1 MAFVLLGG
9 AERVV
14 EGGRGE
20 GGWWMCKVSDFL
32 LKYSII
38 FLFLSFFFRL
48 VLDAILEG
56 GGGRVRVVVVAGCDD
71 GGDLPMQLGVV
82 VGRSSEDCGGG
93 DKLSMQLVVSEGR
106 GSEGFLLLA
115 VLLDVLM
122 LVLEGGAVVRVGG

>member
-82 VGRSSEDCGGG
+82 VGRSSEDCGG
-93 DKLSMQLVVSEGR
+93 KLSMQLVVSEGR

>member
-1 MAFVLLGG
+1 
-9 AERVV
+9 
-14 EGGRGE
+14 
-20 GGWWMCKVSDFL
+20 MCKVSDFL

-48 VLDAILEG
+48 VLDAILVFLEG
-56 GGGRVRVVVVAGCDD
+56 GGGCVRVVVVAGCDD
-71 GGDLPMQLGVV
+71 GGDLPMQLAVG
-82 VGRSSEDCGGG
+82 VGRSSEDCGDG
-93 DKLSMQLVVSEGR
+93 DKLSMQLVVSERR